1 MSTTTRSV
9 HSSLVSRHSSPAR
22 ERAFTLA
29 EMLVATVVLIII
41 VLFVTRMV
49 NHAAVIVGQ
58 ATKHMDTEANVRPFF
73 DRLAVDIDKMVK
85 RTDVSYYLRNQ
96 SSSAGGSDI
105 NDRMAFFSS
114 APGYY
119 NDNGLGYSSRFSVVA
134 YRVNTDPTSASC
146 NKAERMA
153 KGLPLNASPYTDTPL
168 LFFDS
173 ANPSL
178 VTTTIDNQWPAAT
191 HPCVGNCTND
201 PNYYSTDLYQ
211 KYELVG
217 PQVFRFEY
225 YYLTKLNPALVAY
238 PSGAQL
244 TQPSLD
250 WSTANKT
257 NIADIAAIVVAVAAI
272 DPQSRKLLSE
282 TNVRGIANALPK
294 FTSGGPGA
302 LLAQWQNVVNTDP
315 TINAMPRP
323 ALQGIR
329 LYERYFYLSQ

>member
-1 MSTTTRSV
+1 MPTTTARRKIA
-9 HSSLVSRHSSPAR
+9 SSTSG
-22 ERAFTLA
+22 FTLA

-41 VLFVTRMV
+41 VLFVTRLV

-96 SSSAGGSDI
+96 SSGGGSDI

-119 NDNGLGYSSRFSVVA
+119 NDNGLGYNSRFSVVA

-173 ANPSL
+173 TNPSL
-178 VTTTIDNQWPAAT
+178 VTTTIDTYWPAAT
-191 HPCVGNCTND
+191 RASPD

-211 KYELVG
+211 KYELIG

-225 YYLTKLNPALVAY
+225 YYLTSVSPTLVAS
-238 PSGAQL
+238 PASW
-244 TQPSLD
+244 TN
-250 WSTANKT
+250 ANT
-257 NIADIAAIVVAVAAI
+257 INIKDIAAIVVAVAAI

-282 TNVRGIANALPK
+282 TNVGGIARALPK

-302 LLAQWQNVVNTDP
+302 LLAQWQNVLNTDP
-315 TINAMPRP
+315 TINALPRP

-329 LYERYFYLSQ
+329 LYERYFYLNQ